1 MGKRKYCNISLLL
14 LFAILQGTFCFADYE
29 DSLEY
34 LLLKTSNPEHQL
46 EILLKIG
53 ERKLIRGDH
62 NCINYTERAIVLA
75 DSLNFREKIAESKY
89 LSGLAWRLCGDNS
102 TSIIRLFNAA
112 DIFNE
117 MKQQNKYASA
127 LREVGETYRANGN
140 HLNSLEFLKTALQVQ
155 IELDDSAELSK
166 TYNRLAAVNYEVIF
180 YRDDYLKIT
189 KSNNPTVTAVKNVIE
204 RDTELKS
211 CIDSTI
217 QYIDLSDSYAQKLN
231 QKETIL
237 SNRIIRGAL
246 YSAIFDFEKADSTLN
261 LALLQARSAKND
273 AEESLI
279 LYNYGRLKLNQVKY
293 DEAIEYLLKAYGLA
307 KKTDTK
313 IYKLI
318 TSQLLG
324 ELYQKVNKP
333 LDAIKFMNISQNEI
347 SYFYKN
353 DLGLRV
359 NALQYQHEL
368 DKHKANLLLQAT
380 KTRYLVYFFAYILTL
395 FALFTIVIYIKNKKL
410 KKLNL
415 QLERKSHTISIQNS
429 ELVTLNAEKDK
440 FFSIIAHDLRGPLGT
455 FVSIMDIMTE
465 ELRKNR
471 IDKVQLLADNLQI
484 VAYHLY
490 GLLENLLDWSKIQRN
505 AIIYTPRDIDLLRF
519 IQDSTMIML
528 DSALNKKVKIEYHI
542 PENIA
547 IKTDPHM
554 LQTIVRNL
562 TTNAIKFTHEG
573 GMVRITAESKEKLV
587 VISVEDTGI
596 GMDSEM
602 IGKLF
607 TLNNEANRLGTNHE
621 PSSGLGLLL
630 CKDFVEKM
638 GGSITVESEVDKGS
652 RFKINLP
659 Q

>member
-34 LLLKTSNPEHQL
+34 LLLKTPKPEHQL

-62 NCINYTERAIVLA
+62 SCINYAERAIALA
-75 DSLNFREKIAESKY
+75 DSLNFPEKIAESKY

-117 MKQQNKYASA
+117 LKQKHKYARA

-140 HLNSLEFLKTALQVQ
+140 HLNSLEFLKKALQVQ
-155 IELDDSAELSK
+155 IELSDSAELSK
-166 TYNRLAAVNYEVIF
+166 TYNRLGAVNYEVIF
-180 YRDDYLKIT
+180 YRDAYIAIT
-189 KSNNPTVTAVKNVIE
+189 RSKNPSASAVKMVIE
-204 RDTELKS
+204 NDVELKNN
-211 CIDSTI
+211 IDSMV
-217 QYIDLSDSYAQKLN
+217 QYLDLSDGLAQKFN
-231 QKETIL
+231 QTDIIL

-246 YSAIFDFEKADSTLN
+246 YSAMFDFGKADSTLN
-261 LALLQARSAKND
+261 EALLQARSAKND
-273 AEESLI
+273 MEESLI

-293 DEAIEYLLKAYGLA
+293 DEAIEYLLKAYDLA

-333 LDAIKFMNISQNEI
+333 LAAIEFMNIAHNEI

-359 NALQYQHEL
+359 NALQYQQEL
-368 DKHKANLLLQAT
+368 DKHKATLLLQST

-395 FALFTIVIYIKNKKL
+395 FALFATVIYIKNKKL

-415 QLERKSHTISIQNS
+415 QLERKSHTISMQNS

-471 IDKVQLLADNLQI
+471 IDKVRLLADNLQI
-484 VAYHLY
+484 AAYHLY

-505 AIIYTPRDIDLLRF
+505 AIIYTPRDIDLSRF

-542 PENIA
+542 PENIV

-554 LQTIVRNL
+554 LQTILRNL

-573 GMVRITAESKEKLV
+573 GMVRIAAESKERLV
-587 VISVEDTGI
+587 EISVEDTGI

-607 TLNNEANRLGTNHE
+607 SLNNDTNRPGTNHE

-638 GGSITVESEVDKGS
+638 GGSITVESEVNKGS